1 MHMHSLN
8 WLAILV
14 AAIACMILGFV
25 WYSPL
30 LFAKPWT
37 REMGYG
43 LNDKAEM
50 DEMRK
55 HAGPAYAGSFVAALI
70 AAFTLALILHGM
82 SAESLDFGLMA
93 SFHIWLGFV
102 ATVQFTGALFAKQS
116 MKLFAINTGYQ
127 LVCYLVMG
135 AILCPL
141 EITVPASSAKAG
153 PSCGPSRAFS
163 RRLAGTAV
171 AGVPYPNVGRPEDC
185 HVNPHTPAYAY
196 C

>member
-8 WLAILV
+8 WLAILLAAV
-14 AAIACMILGFV
+14 ATMILGFL

-30 LFAKPWT
+30 LFAKAWA
-37 REMGYG
+37 REMGYD
-43 LNDKAEM
+43 LSDKAKM

-55 HAGPAYAGSFVAALI
+55 SAGPAYAGSFVATLI
-70 AAFTLALILHGM
+70 AAFTLALILHGLR
-82 SAESLDFGLMA
+82 ADSLHFGLMA

-135 AILCPL
+135 AIF
-141 EITVPASSAKAG
+141 VFWK
-153 PSCGPSRAFS
+153 
-163 RRLAGTAV
+163 
-171 AGVPYPNVGRPEDC
+171 
-185 HVNPHTPAYAY
+185 
-196 C
+196 

>member
-14 AAIACMILGFV
+14 AAISTMVLGFL

-30 LFAKPWT
+30 LFAKAWT
-37 REMGYG
+37 REMGYDP
-43 LNDKAEM
+43 NDKARM

-55 HAGPAYAGSFVAALI
+55 SAGPAYAGSLVASLI
-70 AAFTLALILHGM
+70 SAFTLALILHGM
-82 SAESLDFGLMA
+82 RAESLHFGVMA

-127 LVCYLVMG
+127 LASYLVMG
-135 AILCPL
+135 AILVL
-141 EITVPASSAKAG
+141 WK
-153 PSCGPSRAFS
+153 
-163 RRLAGTAV
+163 
-171 AGVPYPNVGRPEDC
+171 
-185 HVNPHTPAYAY
+185 
-196 C
+196 

>member
-8 WLAILV
+8 WLAILG
-14 AAIACMILGFV
+14 AAIATMILGFL

-30 LFAKPWT
+30 LFAKAWT
-37 REMGYG
+37 REMGYD
-43 LNDKAEM
+43 LNDKAKM

-55 HAGPAYAGSFVAALI
+55 SAGPAYAGSLAASLLS
-70 AAFTLALILHGM
+70 AFTLALILHGIR
-82 SAESLDFGLMA
+82 ADSLHFGVMA

-135 AILCPL
+135 TILAL
-141 EITVPASSAKAG
+141 WK
-153 PSCGPSRAFS
+153 
-163 RRLAGTAV
+163 
-171 AGVPYPNVGRPEDC
+171 
-185 HVNPHTPAYAY
+185 
-196 C
+196 